1 MTPDATGQ
9 VKACVVVPV
18 FDHEHAIAETV
29 AGLKRFGLRCTLVD
43 DGSGPVCREVL
54 DSLAARESSWVR
66 VLRHPVNQGKGA
78 AVRTG
83 CAAAHAEGF
92 THAVQVD
99 ADGQHDLDDLPRLL
113 ALAQET
119 PGAVVTGIPVYDSS
133 VPRSRLYGRYLT
145 HVWVWINTLSLEIR
159 DSMCGF
165 RVYPL
170 AQTLAIWNS
179 VHVSRRMAFD
189 TDILVRLWWR
199 GVPVRQ
205 LHTRVTYPRDGV
217 SHFDLLWDNVR
228 ITGMHARLCCGMLL
242 RLPWLL
248 ARLIARHVGRRP
260 AKARPT

>member
-1 MTPDATGQ
+1 VSHEPAGRIR
-9 VKACVVVPV
+9 ACVVVPV
-18 FDHEHAIAETV
+18 FDHEHAIGETV
-29 AGLKRFGLRCTLVD
+29 AGLRRFGLRCYLVD
-43 DGSGPVCREVL
+43 DGSGPACRAVL
-54 DSLAARESSWVR
+54 DELAAQEASWGR
-66 VLRHPVNQGKGA
+66 LLRHPANQGKGA

-83 CAAAHAEGF
+83 CTAALADGF

-99 ADGQHDLDDLPRLL
+99 ADGQHDLNDLPRLL
-113 ALAQET
+113 TLAEQT
-119 PGAVVTGIPVYDSS
+119 PGAVVTGIPVYDAS
-133 VPRSRLYGRYLT
+133 VPRSRFYGRYLT

-170 AQTLAIWNS
+170 ADALAVWNS

-205 LHTRVTYPRDGV
+205 LPTRVTYPRDGV

-248 ARLIARHVGRRP
+248 ARLVARHLGRRRAAELP
-260 AKARPT
+260 S